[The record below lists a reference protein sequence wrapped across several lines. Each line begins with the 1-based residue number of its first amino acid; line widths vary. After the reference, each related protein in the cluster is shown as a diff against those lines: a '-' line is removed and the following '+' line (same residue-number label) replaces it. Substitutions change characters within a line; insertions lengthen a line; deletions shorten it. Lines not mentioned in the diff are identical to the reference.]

1 MKAMNTRFESL
12 AGRAGF
18 NASVRHI
25 KSTLGILD
33 RVADK
38 ENLADVLASL
48 GEEGSISKDQLPA
61 IVSMVLG
68 DKYGYRAIAAN
79 LRSITGDISAI
90 AEEVSGWNGVDL
102 VVVYHHPDLGVQ
114 VVNPK
119 NKARIGTIDRVN
131 RSELMTVWA
140 GRFAK
145 EGDAATLDAS
155 ARAVI
160 ELFSGKA
167 VKPKNEFLKGDCAYK
182 QSAPAEGTA
191 AKAKSGKVAAPA
203 QGAPAAKAS
212 AAKSMAKGTAK
223 KAASPGKAPS
233 KKEAAPPELPPE
245 PEHKPAVE
253 AELAIKPGTKMTP
266 MYSVPVT
273 NELFHN
279 GNVEAWKRIIA
290 SYNSKHPD
298 LTVIVYYD
306 GERITNLN
314 ALFKWGKVKHGS
326 TIQFAVAG
334 DNIADV
340 AKLQRYLAQGA
351 SRMYEAFLRGPVN
364 SVMVLF

>member
-1 MKAMNTRFESL
+1 M
-12 AGRAGF
+12 
-18 NASVRHI
+18 
-25 KSTLGILD
+25 
-33 RVADK
+33 
-38 ENLADVLASL
+38 
-48 GEEGSISKDQLPA
+48 
-61 IVSMVLG
+61 
-68 DKYGYRAIAAN
+68 
-79 LRSITGDISAI
+79 
-90 AEEVSGWNGVDL
+90 
-102 VVVYHHPDLGVQ
+102 
-114 VVNPK
+114 NPK
-119 NKARIGTIDRVN
+119 NKARISTINRVN

-140 GRFAK
+140 GRFTK
-145 EGDAATLDAS
+145 EGEPAVLDAS

-160 ELFSGKA
+160 DLFSGKN
-167 VKPKNEFLKGDCAYK
+167 VKPKADFLKGDCSYR
-182 QSAPAEGTA
+182 QPSSADAKLAKA
-191 AKAKSGKVAAPA
+191 AKGKA
-203 QGAPAAKAS
+203 APAAKAGTKG
-212 AAKSMAKGTAK
+212 APAKAKTAT
-223 KAASPGKAPS
+223 KAPTAV
-233 KKEAAPPELPPE
+233 AAQAAAPE

-253 AELAIKPGTKMTP
+253 AERAIKPGSKMTP

-298 LTVIVYYD
+298 LTVLVYYD

-326 TIQFAVAG
+326 TIQFAIAG
-334 DNIADV
+334 DDISDV

>member
-1 MKAMNTRFESL
+1 MKAMTTQFEGL
-12 AGRAGF
+12 ADRAGF

-38 ENLADVLASL
+38 ENLADVLAELGDQGSL
-48 GEEGSISKDQLPA
+48 SKDQFPA
-61 IVSMVLG
+61 VVSMVLG
-68 DKYGYRAIAAN
+68 DKYGYRAVAAN
-79 LRSITGDISAI
+79 LRGAATDIAAI

-102 VVVYHHPDLGVQ
+102 VVVYHHPDLGVL

-119 NKARIGTIDRVN
+119 NKARISTINRVN

-145 EGDAATLDAS
+145 EGDPALLDAT

-160 ELFSGKA
+160 ELFSGKTI
-167 VKPKNEFLKGDCAYK
+167 KPKAEFLKGDCAYK
-182 QSAPAEGTA
+182 QAASAEGKPAKGKADKAATAKAATATA
-191 AKAKSGKVAAPA
+191 AKAAAKGVPSKA
-203 QGAPAAKAS
+203 KAAVKAPAA
-212 AAKSMAKGTAK
+212 TV
-223 KAASPGKAPS
+223 
-233 KKEAAPPELPPE
+233 EAAAPE

-253 AELAIKPGTKMTP
+253 AERAIKPGSKMTP

-298 LTVIVYYD
+298 LTVLVYYD

-334 DNIADV
+334 DEISDV

>member
-1 MKAMNTRFESL
+1 MKGMTTQFEGL
-12 AGRAGF
+12 ADRAGF

-25 KSTLGILD
+25 KSTVGIID
-33 RVADK
+33 RVAAK
-38 ENLADVLASL
+38 ENLADLLSEM
-48 GEEGSISKDQLPA
+48 GEGGKLSKEQMVA

-68 DKYGYRAIAAN
+68 DKFGYRAVAAN
-79 LRSITGDISAI
+79 LRGAASDIPAV
-90 AEEVSGWNGVDL
+90 AEELSRWNGVDL
-102 VVVYHHPDLGVQ
+102 VVVYHHPDLGVL

-119 NKARIGTIDRVN
+119 NKEGINQIDRVN

-145 EGDAATLDAS
+145 EGEASLLEAS
-155 ARAVI
+155 AKSVL

-167 VKPKNEFLKGDCAYK
+167 VKPKPEFLKGDCAYRQNPGK
-182 QSAPAEGTA
+182 GKEKAA
-191 AKAKSGKVAAPA
+191 AKAAVAPARAAPKTAPKKASGKA
-203 QGAPAAKAS
+203 AAKAVEVEV
-212 AAKSMAKGTAK
+212 AA
-223 KAASPGKAPS
+223 
-233 KKEAAPPELPPE
+233 L

-253 AELAIKPGTKMTP
+253 AERAITPGTKMTP

-290 SYNSKHPD
+290 SYNAKHPD
-298 LTVIVYYD
+298 LTVLVYYD

-334 DNIADV
+334 DNISDV

-351 SRMYEAFLRGPVN
+351 SRMFEAFLRGPVN
-364 SVMVLF
+364 SVLALF

>member
-1 MKAMNTRFESL
+1 MKAMTTQFEGL
-12 AGRAGF
+12 ADRAGF

-25 KSTLGILD
+25 KSTIGVID
-33 RVADK
+33 RIATK
-38 ENLADVLASL
+38 ENLADLLTELS
-48 GEEGSISKDQLPA
+48 EGGNLTKDQLPS
-61 IVSMVLG
+61 IVAMVLG
-68 DKYGYRAIAAN
+68 DKFGYRAVAAN
-79 LRSITGDISAI
+79 LPGVAKDIPAI

-102 VVVYHHPDLGVQ
+102 VVVYHHPDLGVL

-119 NKARIGTIDRVN
+119 NKEKIGAIDRVN

-145 EGDAATLDAS
+145 EGEPGVLEAA

-160 ELFSGKA
+160 DLFSGKT
-167 VKPKNEFLKGDCAYK
+167 VKAKAEFLKGDCAYK
-182 QSAPAEGTA
+182 QPGAAA
-191 AKAKSGKVAAPA
+191 AKAAKAAGKSAKAAPGKAAPKKAPAAAKKAVVAAPEP
-203 QGAPAAKAS
+203 APV
-212 AAKSMAKGTAK
+212 
-223 KAASPGKAPS
+223 
-233 KKEAAPPELPPE
+233 

-253 AELAIKPGTKMTP
+253 AERAIKPGTRMTP

-290 SYNSKHPD
+290 SYNAKHPD
-298 LTVIVYYD
+298 LTVLVYYD

-334 DNIADV
+334 DNISDV

-351 SRMYEAFLRGPVN
+351 SRMFEAFLRGPVN
-364 SVMVLF
+364 SVLALF